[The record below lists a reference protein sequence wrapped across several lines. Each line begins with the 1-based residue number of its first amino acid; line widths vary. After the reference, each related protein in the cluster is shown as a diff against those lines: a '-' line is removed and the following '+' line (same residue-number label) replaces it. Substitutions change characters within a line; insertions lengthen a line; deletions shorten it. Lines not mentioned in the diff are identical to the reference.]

1 MFEKEEE
8 SEFGCLNLD
17 VTVPS
22 DLGEWGDPLPVL
34 VWIHGDYPHPNLLL
48 QVEALKGM
56 VGRWFSDYDI
66 WEWCFKDMR

>member
-22 DLGEWGDPLPVL
+22 DLGDPLPVL
-34 VWIHGDYPHPNLLL
+34 VWIHGDYPPP
-48 QVEALKGM
+48 
-56 VGRWFSDYDI
+56 
-66 WEWCFKDMR
+66 